1 MSSNQLDPRSMA
13 DVQTV
18 SHFAAPGSPE
28 YEHDYRMRQSAW
40 VAWVNFAGVMLV
52 LLGSFHVIEGLVALF
67 RDEVFVVGRQG
78 LVLNVDYTVWGW
90 MHVVF
95 GALTV
100 LVGSCLLAGQMWA
113 RIVAVIVA
121 GLSALANVAF
131 LPAYPVLSAVMIAV
145 DILVIWAITIHGGE
159 LREPKA

>member
-52 LLGSFHVIEGLVALF
+52 LLGSFHAIEGLVALF
-67 RDEVFVVGRQG
+67 RDEVFVVGRRG
-78 LVLNVDYTVWGW
+78 LVVNADYTVWGW
-90 MHVVF
+90 AHLAF
-95 GALTV
+95 GVLTV

-121 GLSALANVAF
+121 ALSAIANVAF
-131 LPAYPVLSAVMIAV
+131 LPAYPVWSALMIGI
-145 DILVIWAITIHGGE
+145 DIIIIWAITVHGGE